1 MKRTATLCLTLFLLL
16 LTACA
21 PAPESTREA
30 KNTRAVD
37 ETAIRALRD
46 AFLESQRT
54 GDVER
59 IAAFY
64 ADDAIFMQPGAPS
77 MMRIDAIRS
86 GIAGFF
92 GEYEWNAQEPIEEL
106 QVLGDR
112 AFTRTS
118 FSATRTDKKTGMAV
132 KLLGKAVHI
141 YRRQPDGTWKITI
154 DIFNYDHPVD
164 RS

>member
-1 MKRTATLCLTLFLLL
+1 MKRTAKLCLTLFLLP

-30 KNTRAVD
+30 KNTRAAD
-37 ETAIRALRD
+37 ETAIRALRN

-54 GDVER
+54 GDAER

-77 MMRIDAIRS
+77 LMRIDAIRS

-92 GEYEWNAQEPIEEL
+92 NEF
-106 QVLGDR
+106 V
-112 AFTRTS
+112 
-118 FSATRTDKKTGMAV
+118 
-132 KLLGKAVHI
+132 
-141 YRRQPDGTWKITI
+141 
-154 DIFNYDHPVD
+154 
-164 RS
+164 